1 MGRYFCSWSGRIS
14 MAGTSSI
21 FIIAMSKRGQKHLTF
36 GSQTKN
42 SHRINAM
49 AISFFLWWTQQKYVL
64 YCIQSV
70 SIPDISRIVFL
81 LHHNINVCG
90 SLLKLSYPAFWEC
103 FFIIFFFSVGVFIST
118 QHAFY
123 FTSNF
128 CSIDFI

>member
-1 MGRYFCSWSGRIS
+1 MGVNFYSG
-14 MAGTSSI
+14 
-21 FIIAMSKRGQKHLTF
+21 GQK
-36 GSQTKN
+36 GSKAPYFWGEQKN

-81 LHHNINVCG
+81 LHHNINVFG

-103 FFIIFFFSVGVFIST
+103 LFSIFFFSVGVFIST
-118 QHAFY
+118 QHTSY